1 MMFKIYKLWKYFGK
15 FDKLYVSGIM
25 WFYCL
30 NKLESYFG
38 VRYKGIKRIYLFVI
52 LIILR

>member
-1 MMFKIYKLWKYFGK
+1 MFKIYKLWKYFGN

-30 NKLESYFG
+30 NKLKSFFG
-38 VRYKGIKRIYLFVI
+38 VRYKKELKEYIYLLF
-52 LIILR
+52 